1 MHIDNIRQLYYTCT
15 KDRHTDKRDAWG
27 GIIGEIVDRSSV
39 VADNSESTECVG
51 DEQNTRKEGN
61 MGKLIG
67 TVRAAELLKRARS
80 YVGYLIYTRQ
90 LKATRPAR
98 AYLLDEDDVL
108 AFKAT
113 RRQSKGGRWVSS
125 LQRPEL
131 DRVRKC
137 FDENKHL
144 LDKRAVKMLVQHFGL
159 DGRPPMTLAEIG
171 KRQKPPLTRARVGQ
185 IINRALARIGAR

>member
-1 MHIDNIRQLYYTCT
+1 
-15 KDRHTDKRDAWG
+15 
-27 GIIGEIVDRSSV
+27 
-39 VADNSESTECVG
+39 
-51 DEQNTRKEGN
+51 

-67 TVRAAELLKRARS
+67 TVRAAELLKCARS

-90 LKATRPAR
+90 LKATRPSR

-113 RRQSKGGRWVSS
+113 RRQSKRGRWVSS

-131 DRVRKC
+131 DRVRQC